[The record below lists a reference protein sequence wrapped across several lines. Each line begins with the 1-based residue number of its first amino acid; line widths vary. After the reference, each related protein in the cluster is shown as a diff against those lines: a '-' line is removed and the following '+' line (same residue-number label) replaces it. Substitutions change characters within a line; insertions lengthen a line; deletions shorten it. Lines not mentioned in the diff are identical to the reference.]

1 MRLCHRPPLLRHL
14 CKAVFTLPRAVDSPE
29 GTLTVDQGRIFL
41 LFVFILQEVSRRTDG
56 FFCLVLFCFGN
67 PILFMLKESQE
78 SSPPPPPLPSPPWV
92 CGCSC
97 IEQSAR
103 LPTLPNYFIPSF
115 LFPVSCLCHFSW
127 KMEDIHRPA
136 PLEATA

>member
-1 MRLCHRPPLLRHL
+1 MLCGSATALPLLRHL
-14 CKAVFTLPRAVDSPE
+14 CKAVFILPRAVDSPE

-56 FFCLVLFCFGN
+56 FFCLALFCFGN

-97 IEQSAR
+97 IE
-103 LPTLPNYFIPSF
+103 
-115 LFPVSCLCHFSW
+115 
-127 KMEDIHRPA
+127 
-136 PLEATA
+136 